1 MIQKLIPRIL
11 NMESDET
18 LVKPNEFS
26 DAVNVKIDGDEGM
39 DFGVIKYA
47 DGNTIVEFYDAGATE
62 STNKETVTGFVE
74 DEAAD
79 AVYIFCAGA
88 SGLDSIYMISNTD
101 AGYKMTLVARSQN
114 FDLDKDSLTVADIL
128 RTYDKSITITGD
140 DNSTGSFTDA
150 DLVSDF
156 NPDGV
161 VDEVAGEGQDS
172 FSDVTIFPNINQTG
186 VISFQD
192 GETPFV
198 SNHTVIVQNNG
209 TEAAD
214 LTFIYNVDVGGISL
228 TSGSSKQ
235 SQTFVNGQ
243 LMSSEGF
250 QVTVLQNQ
258 TLSYTFSHNAEGS
271 FADNDKWDASF
282 SIVSNDGQFTTQS
295 FNWDID
301 LNKLSVGRGVPVYT
315 PNESLDAG
323 DFSTTV
329 VLEPTEQIKSYSIQL
344 TQGNFDITVP
354 LTGYVYIEPTSDST
368 ASHNPDLTYLQTLDR
383 DGNNVFY
390 TGDSASLSDRMPF
403 EIINVNNKFEFDLVF
418 KVLPNQVTDEYTE
431 KITLKIVYTDE
442 TGGEVT
448 PIAPNVVTSAPIRA
462 PFAQAEE
469 GDIEVI
475 KPIVTIEGAQPFEQE
490 YDFNFICRNNLDG
503 LYAGGG
509 FDNLSDVVS
518 QVPNY
523 RVSPYFPGNAYTNIQ
538 YAVNNFGG
546 PGTLRYDISVSS
558 NFTNDSQ
565 VLNSIKS
572 ILFIGN
578 DPSNPSNLVSVESSV
593 VLIPLP
599 GPQTDPLAIPINPDI
614 FAQQFKLDYDVYSSD
629 LHLTRIE
636 NVQEAVDE
644 YWGDGAQT
652 FFNADGSSFVVSPEL
667 PSATISIVGTV
678 INNADGQP
686 LDNTYFSQDIKLNFT
701 PRPQDV
707 PFFTMNFWHQGP
719 ATGSESVPDG
729 LNEVEYFPTGT
740 GDDYIPLY
748 RHKAEVDSKGGRN
761 QVGISIVNTGDVPFR
776 VPGVS
781 LSNTRLSFS
790 QTDALGSFLNRRYVT
805 NFNYNSEYVDNNEA
819 WMGYG
824 AIEKYN
830 TTIWQEAGLPDPPS
844 GIGVDPEFA
853 SNMDANSPISNIIY
867 SNGYFDLVPNG
878 GWQANRY
885 GLISNNDY
893 TMTAQSQAPKGW
905 FSAQFNTPFP
915 INIFSGGNPATSIES
930 ADSDQYEFDVR
941 GLTGWHLVEGFSDPV
956 RAKWSPWMQKEGG
969 GEYGFN
975 QEALDGKDPSM
986 VNVTDTVT
994 LQPGEAA
1001 YMILNCNIKNQGAN
1015 PDIYDAILYVT
1026 PPTGSLEDENN
1037 VAYKFVLRCSTVDNA
1052 PSNVLDDSGGTTTD
1066 PGGGDGTVVGSNRGS
1081 MPYGGPSTSPGAPAS
1096 PRAKITRAKERKISK
1111 KSSKKAILRATS
1123 KRVDKNGRRY

>member
-1 MIQKLIPRIL
+1 
-11 NMESDET
+11 MESDET

-47 DGNTIVEFYDAGATE
+47 DGNTIVEFYDANATE

-88 SGLDSIYMISNTD
+88 SGLDSIYVISNTD
-101 AGYKMTLVARSQN
+101 LGYKMTLVARSQN

-161 VDEVAGEGQDS
+161 VDEVAGEGEDS
-172 FSDVTIFPNINQTG
+172 FSDVTIFPNINQAG

-214 LTFIYNVDVGGISL
+214 LTFIYNVDVGGVSL
-228 TSGSSKQ
+228 TSGGGSSKL

-243 LMSSEGF
+243 LMPSDGF

-258 TLSYTFSHNAEGS
+258 TLSYTFSHNAEGF

-315 PNESLDAG
+315 PNQSLDAG
-323 DFSTTV
+323 DFSSTV
-329 VLEPTEQIKSYSIQL
+329 VLQPTTQVKSYSIQL
-344 TQGNFDITVP
+344 TQGDFDITVP
-354 LTGYVYIEPTSDST
+354 LTGYVYIEPTADST
-368 ASHNPDLTYLQTLDR
+368 ASHNPDLTYLRTLDR
-383 DGNNVFY
+383 EGNYVVY
-390 TGDSASLSDRMPF
+390 EGDSASSSDRMPF
-403 EIINVNNKFEFDLVF
+403 EIVNVGNRFEFDLVLD
-418 KVLPNQVTDEYTE
+418 VPIDGVTSEYVE

-442 TGGEVT
+442 TGGAV
-448 PIAPNVVTSAPIRA
+448 PAIAPSIVTSAPITAGFYEEEIVDVGGGVIDPIITFLGAA
-462 PFAQAEE
+462 PFE
-469 GDIEVI
+469 D
-475 KPIVTIEGAQPFEQE
+475 E
-490 YDFNFICRNNLDG
+490 YDFDFICRNSLEG
-503 LYAGGG
+503 LYFGASA
-509 FDNLSDVVS
+509 DSLSDVVS
-518 QVPNY
+518 QLPNY
-523 RVSPYFPGNAYTNIQ
+523 RVSPYFPGNAYTGIQ
-538 YAVNNFGG
+538 YGAFNYGG
-546 PGTLRYDISVSS
+546 NGFLRYDLSVSA
-558 NFTNDSQ
+558 NFTNDPS
-565 VLNSIKS
+565 VLSAIRG
-572 ILFIGN
+572 ILFLSD
-578 DPSNPSNLVSVESSV
+578 DPSNPSVLTSAAEGTGTFLVEF
-593 VLIPLP
+593 P
-599 GPQTDPLAIPINPDI
+599 GPQIDALTSAVDPTIIS
-614 FAQQFKLDYDVYSSD
+614 QEFKLDYDTSSTE

-644 YWGDGAQT
+644 YFGDGGEQT
-652 FFNADGSSFVVSPEL
+652 ILNADGSESVIGVEP
-667 PSATISIVGTV
+667 PSATIQIVLSV
-678 INNADGQP
+678 INSEGAALP
-686 LDNTYFSQDIKLNFT
+686 NTLFSKSIKLNFT
-701 PRPQDV
+701 PRPQNV

-719 ATGSESVPDG
+719 ANGSETVPNG
-729 LNEVEYFPTGT
+729 LNKVEYFSTGT
-740 GDDYIPLY
+740 GSDFVPLY
-748 RHKAEVDSKGGRN
+748 RHKAEIDSDGGRN
-761 QVGISIVNTGDVPFR
+761 QVGISIVNTGDVELR
-776 VPGVS
+776 LPGVG
-781 LSNTRLSFS
+781 LSNTRISFS
-790 QTDALGSFLNRRYVT
+790 QNNALGSFLNRRYVT
-805 NFNYNSEYVDNNEA
+805 NPEYNSEYVDNNEA

-824 AIEKYN
+824 AIEKFN
-830 TTIWQEAGLPDPPS
+830 TTIWQAAGLPDQPAGFGAP
-844 GIGVDPEFA
+844 DPEFA

-867 SNGYFDLVPNG
+867 SNGYFDLLPNG

-893 TMTAQSQAPKGW
+893 TMTAQSEAERGW
-905 FSAQFNTPFP
+905 FSTRYNNPSP
-915 INIFSGGNPATSIES
+915 INIPSLGNPAPSVEG

-941 GLTGWHLVEGFSDPV
+941 SVTGWHDVEGFNDSV
-956 RAKWSPWMQKEGG
+956 RAKWSPWMQKDGG

-975 QEALDGKDPSM
+975 QGALDGKDPSM
-986 VNVTDTVT
+986 VSVRDNVF

-1001 YMILNCNIKNQGAN
+1001 YMILNCNIPDGSST
-1015 PDIYDAILYVT
+1015 PDIYDSILYVT
-1026 PPTGSLEDENN
+1026 PPTGTLEADNN
-1037 VAYKFVLRCSTVDNA
+1037 VAYKFVLRSSTVDNA
-1052 PSNVLDDSGGTTTD
+1052 PSDVLE
-1066 PGGGDGTVVGSNRGS
+1066 GGGGPPLGDRGGDTETSEDRGS
-1081 MPYGGPSTSPGAPAS
+1081 MPYGAPSAPAA
-1096 PRAKITRAKERKISK
+1096 PRAKITMAKERKISK